1 MNKKIKD
8 SQKDERSIR
17 REFSNIKSLVNT
29 EVEYKSEEGKI
40 LRRIQKERV
49 SEMWTVGKERNK
61 KYIRDMEK
69 QYGSKKVKVTK
80 YRDINV
86 GDEYLKEKFET
97 EVRIYGNIEM
107 SEEAKDFNIQRNKN

>member
-1 MNKKIKD
+1 MNFLGTRDAEQIELKLRRESNESRRDEEIIKHIMNKKIKD

-49 SEMWTVGKERNK
+49 SEMWTVGKERNNK
-61 KYIRDMEK
+61 CIRDMEK
-69 QYGSKKVKVTK
+69 
-80 YRDINV
+80 
-86 GDEYLKEKFET
+86 E
-97 EVRIYGNIEM
+97 
-107 SEEAKDFNIQRNKN
+107 